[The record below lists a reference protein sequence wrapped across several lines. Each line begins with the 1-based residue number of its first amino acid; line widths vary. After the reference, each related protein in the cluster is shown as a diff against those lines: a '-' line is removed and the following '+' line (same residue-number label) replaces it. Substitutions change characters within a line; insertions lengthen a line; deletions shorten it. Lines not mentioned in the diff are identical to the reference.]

1 MRAAPAGIR
10 ILPGIAHQGDFGI
23 LAFFQPASRQVV
35 AARRSHDCNSLVV
48 IRHHGVRARPTFI
61 LSVRFD
67 ISEYRLL
74 VIHAEGM
81 TVAISAFHPKLTLAE
96 RLISTQA
103 EIPMLS
109 HARLPG

>member
-1 MRAAPAGIR
+1 M
-10 ILPGIAHQGDFGI
+10 
-23 LAFFQPASRQVV
+23 
-35 AARRSHDCNSLVV
+35 
-48 IRHHGVRARPTFI
+48 

-81 TVAISAFHPKLTLAE
+81 TVAMSAFHPKLTLAE